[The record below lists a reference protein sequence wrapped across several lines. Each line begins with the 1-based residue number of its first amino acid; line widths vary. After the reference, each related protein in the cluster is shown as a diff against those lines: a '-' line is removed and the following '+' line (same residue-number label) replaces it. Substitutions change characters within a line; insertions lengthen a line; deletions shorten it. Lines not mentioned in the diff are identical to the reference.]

1 MGRSAHEQEKGGPF
15 WWRPLQAQPAVTSPS
30 GPQAPHSGAGERKQ
44 SLGRG
49 TELLTP
55 GSCSNPAS
63 RGPGTRAR
71 LPAPLGLLLTPQPA
85 PRGSGTDCWGR
96 GTDPDPLGD
105 DTCLPEAPREETMEG
120 SPRRTWCLA
129 HLSES
134 SALPEKRVVTSRHP
148 LLPTPRAC
156 RGWRWRLSLG
166 LGTCPSCPETWSS

>member
-1 MGRSAHEQEKGGPF
+1 MAAAPGPTCGHF
-15 WWRPLQAQPAVTSPS
+15 PIRSPS
-30 GPQAPHSGAGERKQ
+30 TPQWGRREKAKPGTWDRVAYTWQ
-44 SLGRG
+44 LQQPSLQ
-49 TELLTP
+49 
-55 GSCSNPAS
+55 

-105 DTCLPEAPREETMEG
+105 DTCLPEAPREETTEG
-120 SPRRTWCLA
+120 SPRRTRCLA